1 MRSGRSWPSSRRER
15 ANLRARLRLEEAP
28 SAPCPHCG
36 RVTKTVDGVCAD
48 CWGVK
53 EPERARRWLRRP
65 RANPTFASFWLD
77 LDDPL
82 DLLWAVGA
90 IVVFVLVAAYL
101 VSQWI

>member
-15 ANLRARLRLEEAP
+15 ANVRARRRLEEAP
-28 SAPCPHCG
+28 SSPCPHCG

-53 EPERARRWLRRP
+53 EPSRARRWLRRP
-65 RANPTFASFWLD
+65 RTQPVPSWLD

-82 DLLWAVGA
+82 DLLWVIGAV
-90 IVVFVLVAAYL
+90 VVLVLVAAYVL
-101 VSQWI
+101 SEWI